1 MMKYTVRMNGV
12 PVKDFVVKEDAQK
25 YMVYLTQW
33 QSSQNL
39 VHELIERALEAS
51 KMNESK
57 EVIKHIMELK

>member
-1 MMKYTVRMNGV
+1 MKYTVRMNGV

>member
-1 MMKYTVRMNGV
+1 MMKYTVRWNGV
-12 PVKDFVVKEDAQK
+12 PVKDFTAREDAQK

-39 VHELIERALEAS
+39 INELIEGALVTS
-51 KMNESK
+51 DFKESK

>member
-39 VHELIERALEAS
+39 VHELVERALEAS

>member
-1 MMKYTVRMNGV
+1 MIKYTVRFNGV

>member
-1 MMKYTVRMNGV
+1 MIKYTVRLNGV
-12 PVKDFVVKEDAQK
+12 PVKDFVVKEDAHK

-39 VHELIERALEAS
+39 VHELIEGALATS
-51 KMNESK
+51 DLKESK

>member
-1 MMKYTVRMNGV
+1 MIKYTVRWNGV
-12 PVKDFVVKEDAQK
+12 PVKDFTAKEDAQK

-39 VHELIERALEAS
+39 VHELIESALEVS
-51 KMNESK
+51 EMNESK